1 MAGKIKEII
10 DTIITQRGK
19 GDQKL
24 VSMLKTKLIL
34 KGIHPDKYNHSS
46 IDYPPVI
53 EKLEKMAGELGVK
66 ISIMEDSKK

>member
-10 DTIITQRGK
+10 DIIITQRGK

-34 KGIHPDKYNHSS
+34 KGIHPDKYNDASM
-46 IDYPPVI
+46 DYPPVI
-53 EKLEKMAGELGVK
+53 QKLEKMARELGVK
-66 ISIMEDSKK
+66 ISNMEDSKT

>member
-10 DTIITQRGK
+10 DIIITQRGK
-19 GDQKL
+19 ADEKL

-34 KGIHPDKYNHSS
+34 KGIHPDKYNHTS

-53 EKLEKMAGELGVK
+53 QKLEKMARELGVK
-66 ISIMEDSKK
+66 ISHMEDSKQ